1 MSIVRELPA
10 EAGCLKEFVCLAV
23 AGLVTG
29 VCCLLEDDPFA
40 IVGLETGVGCLIED
54 DFLAAVA
61 FGDIDGFFTLV
72 FVYEDDAVVLEE
84 VKT

>member
-1 MSIVRELPA
+1 M
-10 EAGCLKEFVCLAV
+10 

-40 IVGLETGVGCLIED
+40 IVGLETGVGCLIEH

-61 FGDIDGFFTLV
+61 FGAIDGFLTLV
-72 FVYEDDAVVLEE
+72 FVYEDDAVVLQE
-84 VKT
+84 VET